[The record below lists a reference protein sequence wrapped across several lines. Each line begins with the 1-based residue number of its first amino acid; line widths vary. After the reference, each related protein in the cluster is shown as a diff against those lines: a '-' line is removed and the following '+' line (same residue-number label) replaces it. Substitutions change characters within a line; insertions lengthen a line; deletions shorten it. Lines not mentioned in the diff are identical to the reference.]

1 MRHDATTKIDH
12 NHTNELI
19 EQNSIIN
26 YLLYFTH
33 QVCPEKNSDLNSL
46 FSEKTPFYIRF
57 HDDHQAVV

>member
-26 YLLYFTH
+26 YLLHILHIQHLREIKYKPSVLPRS
-33 QVCPEKNSDLNSL
+33 QSL
-46 FSEKTPFYIRF
+46 GGPF
-57 HDDHQAVV
+57 

>member
-26 YLLYFTH
+26 YLLHILH
-33 QVCPEKNSDLNSL
+33 QVCPEKSSDLNSL
-46 FSEKTPFYIRF
+46 FF
-57 HDDHQAVV
+57 